1 MPYKF
6 SWRYRPAAKTA
17 WHTVALLLMP
27 LHRTRSDP
35 VPTLVAN
42 TATSNEVLYVFAK
55 VALAVADVVSL
66 VPHCSPLSVDRSF

>member
-1 MPYKF
+1 
-6 SWRYRPAAKTA
+6 
-17 WHTVALLLMP
+17 MP